1 MYRQGRACHN
11 RLAGFLGA
19 ACVSVAMGLATGVAA
34 HAAVAPERA
43 EQIMHQSGLWDQL
56 GSVLPQARVGMS
68 AAFSLG
74 ESEPSLEEAD
84 LIDTA
89 LEAAYGID
97 RLRRLG
103 LAQVARS
110 LDEAQVQAMQRW
122 FDSPLA
128 RKLAEVEKAA
138 SARQTDLREVMKQG
152 TDVFDQLPPARQ
164 GLLRQLLKETRS
176 DEAMVEVALHTLVGT
191 YRGVTAARPEAAHL
205 SIDEV
210 KTTLGKER
218 AAMLEAYAKLILA
231 SFAQAYAPMSDEELG
246 QYVAFLKSPV
256 GRRHTQLA
264 LRSLRL
270 ALDDGEAWFV
280 RLAPQ
285 VLKSGLGAA
294 ASSPAAAR

>member
-1 MYRQGRACHN
+1 MKAMLQQGWRKSWM
-11 RLAGFLGA
+11 A
-19 ACVSVAMGLATGVAA
+19 ACVGATVMFVTVPIV
-34 HAAVAPERA
+34 HAAVSPERA
-43 EQIMHQSGLWDQL
+43 EQIMQKSGLWDQL

-89 LEAAYGID
+89 LEAAYGTD

-128 RKLAEVEKAA
+128 RKLADVEKAA
-138 SARQTDLREVMKQG
+138 SSRQTDLREVMKQG
-152 TDVFDQLPPARQ
+152 SDVFDQLPPARQ
-164 GLLRQLLKETRS
+164 ALLRQMLKETRS
-176 DEAMVEVALHTLVGT
+176 DEAMVEVAIHTLVGT
-191 YRGVTAARPEAAHL
+191 YRGVAAARPEAVHL
-205 SIDEV
+205 GIDEV
-210 KTTLGKER
+210 KATLNKER
-218 AAMLEAYAKLILA
+218 QAMLASYAKLILA
-231 SFAQAYAPMSDEELG
+231 SFAQAYAPLSDAELR
-246 QYVAFLKSPV
+246 QYVAFLGSPV
-256 GRRHTQLA
+256 GRRHTDLA

-285 VLKSGLGAA
+285 MLKTGMASVA
-294 ASSPAAAR
+294 ASAPAAAPR